1 MSLWIASCA
10 LRQVDILIDVH
21 SFFFQ
26 CMCHSLSITVGP
38 GGGHSIRQ
46 FVEFEAKQSGSI
58 LIFALSDEARLMRA
72 LPRIQPGPAAR
83 FSRLPSPSCPLIG
96 RWCGTRPSY
105 WPSQEIWSSL
115 SRVMENLNIQQSP
128 PPAKYQSICFNP
140 RSVFTLHAA
149 WLLPI
154 TLTARSDRDEY
165 HSTRWNDHGLKKG
178 ILSWNISELTSWWNP
193 NWQISHFL
201 S

>member
-1 MSLWIASCA
+1 MNCIMCIAAGRHFNRC
-10 LRQVDILIDVH
+10 
-21 SFFFQ
+21 SFIFLS
-26 CMCHSLSITVGP
+26 MHVSLSVH
-38 GGGHSIRQ
+38 HSRTRRRPLNQAICRVWGKTIRIY
-46 FVEFEAKQSGSI
+46 FNICSVRRGEINEV
-58 LIFALSDEARLMRA
+58 LSSWEPCPEYSRA
-72 LPRIQPGPAAR
+72 
-83 FSRLPSPSCPLIG
+83 LPSPSCPLIG
-96 RWCGTRPSY
+96 QWCGTRPSY

-165 HSTRWNDHGLKKG
+165 
-178 ILSWNISELTSWWNP
+178 
-193 NWQISHFL
+193 
-201 S
+201 